1 MNEMDFMCSYFY
13 SHQNVRDNDPPNDDP
28 TYPVKKFGDA
38 LGVSTINTWEM
49 LIKKKAG
56 AKVRSLRRMLICL
69 KVPHVLVDRIS

>member
-13 SHQNVRDNDPPNDDP
+13 SHQNVRDNDPPNNDP

-49 LIKKKAG
+49 LIKKKPG
-56 AKVRSLRRMLICL
+56 AKVRSIWGFVNLLGNSPYARLLI
-69 KVPHVLVDRIS
+69 